1 MNPFRYAISTPVKD
15 QYRGDGIVSRGPGY
29 GISSIRVDGND
40 TFAVYAA
47 TKRAREIAVK
57 ENRPVLIEAMSYV
70 L

>member
-1 MNPFRYAISTPVKD
+1 
-15 QYRGDGIVSRGPGY
+15 VSRGPGY

-40 TFAVYAA
+40 MFAVYAA